1 MTEYPEVKPKPTSAV
16 ECHDLGI
23 SVIRLRDV
31 RPGHPTTG
39 KAPQG
44 NWKPQ
49 QKVRIT
55 RHEAESIRGQYG
67 NVTGALS
74 GIVVIDVDDNDLLE
88 EVIQRFADSPMRT
101 KTAKGWHLYFRHP
114 GVEIRNRAKL
124 RKLPLDVRGDGGYVV
139 GPGSLHWSGRRYEAQ
154 GDWSSIESL
163 PVFDPSWLEEERKYK
178 QSTIEVDPIESRLR
192 VIRRAIAYVEKVEP
206 AVSGQGGHN
215 SMFRAVCKLLNP
227 KPKGFGLTESEALPI
242 IASYNARCLPPFS
255 DKDVEHKIQSVV
267 LKIRSSIGG

>member
-1 MTEYPEVKPKPTSAV
+1 MKKYPEVKPKPASAV

-23 SVIRLRDV
+23 SVIGLREV
-31 RPGHPTTG
+31 RPGDPTTG

-67 NVTGALS
+67 NVTGVLS

-114 GVEIRNRAKL
+114 GVAIRNRAKL

-139 GPGSLHWSGRRYEAQ
+139 GPGSFHWSGCRYEAE

-163 PVFDPSWLEEERKYK
+163 PMFDPSWLEEERKFK
-178 QSTIEVDPIESRLR
+178 QSTIEPSPVDPVKRAAAYIARIEG
-192 VIRRAIAYVEKVEP
+192 
-206 AVSGQGGHN
+206 AVSGQGGHHQT
-215 SMFRAVCKLLNP
+215 MRVAGILIQK
-227 KPKGFGLTESEALPI
+227 FGLSVEQAAPLMTMWNLTKCQPPWSDAALTRKLNEAVKNLGSQRGRI
-242 IASYNARCLPPFS
+242 I
-255 DKDVEHKIQSVV
+255 KT
-267 LKIRSSIGG
+267 IGG